1 MHRTSLKSSAIAIVI
16 TSAIGLSD
24 VAVAQQ
30 GALEE
35 IIVTAQKREE
45 TSQDVPLSITAIS
58 EKMLVKQGIQSTGD
72 LLGKVPGIGGTE
84 APGAKGSL
92 NLSLRGMSGG
102 AGANL
107 SLDPAVGIYL
117 NGVFVGKQTGSALD
131 VAEIQ
136 RIEVLRGPQGTLY
149 GRNST
154 GGAINFI
161 TRQPTGEFGLRAEGN
176 LGDYGYRALKLN
188 VDLPAIGQVGEGLG
202 SLAASAGVQTRQRD
216 GYYDNDS
223 PGQDDFDDLDRQA
236 WRVALRW
243 DVADFFSVDYTY
255 DHSELDESNTL
266 QQLVG
271 FNSVDA
277 AGQIGRVAALEGVLA
292 GARFWATVPGTD
304 PRIDNRWIPS
314 LEQTIDIYKGVE
326 ARGAGRADS
335 GNSDSSPSTESEV
348 DGHALTLTWSAGD
361 ITLKSITGHR
371 RTESFN
377 FGDIDDVDSRLDANG
392 IGAYNDLLH
401 LTLGQLYGATGGFD
415 PGIPQLPF
423 DALWN
428 AVDTIGAF
436 HTKLDTTAD
445 YEMFSQEFQ
454 ILGSTEQLEYVLG
467 LYYFEDDGEYR
478 RNAIFAAPVAGNP
491 SQTYDN
497 ATEAAAVFGQ
507 VTWRP
512 NWQDDRFSFTL
523 GLRYTEEDK
532 EMDWDY
538 PAYFSPFAGI
548 VPGRIAS
555 NDESFNNISGNLTVA
570 YQATGDINAYVRYA
584 TGYRSG
590 GFNGEQF
597 DTPAFSEE
605 TVETWEVGL
614 KSDWWDGRL
623 RVNGSLYTYVYD
635 DIQTSVIE
643 TVGGAATTRVINA
656 GKAERWGGELEIL
669 MAPIEDLIVG
679 LSYAHIHGDYEEY
692 PDVCGAAS
700 CLSGIRYAERSQ
712 SPDNQINFTADY
724 VFARTSVGELT
735 GFVSVNWQDVWYEN
749 SIWTQVYASGEP
761 VVHPFLGMD
770 ERTRVSARFSLEEI
784 EVGGGIMRVSLWG
797 ENLTDDDYP
806 VSGINFAGL
815 AIITEGYG
823 APRTWGVELAY
834 EY

>member
-1 MHRTSLKSSAIAIVI
+1 MYKIKLKTSAMALAVSSAIG
-16 TSAIGLSD
+16 TSGF
-24 VAVAQQ
+24 AVAQQ
-30 GALEE
+30 GVLEE
-35 IIVTAQKREE
+35 VIVTAQKREE
-45 TSQDVPLSITAIS
+45 GIQEVPLSITAIS
-58 EKMLVKQGIQSTGD
+58 EETLVKQGIQSTGD

-84 APGAKGSL
+84 SPGAKGSV
-92 NLSLRGMSGG
+92 NLSLRGMAGG
-102 AGANL
+102 AAANL
-107 SLDPAVGIYL
+107 SLDPAVGVYL
-117 NGVFVGKQTGSALD
+117 NGVFIGKQTGSALD
-131 VAEIQ
+131 VAEIE

-161 TRQPTGEFGLRAEGN
+161 TRQPTGEFGVRAVAN
-176 LGDYGYRALKLN
+176 LGDYNYQALKLN
-188 VDLPAIGQVGEGLG
+188 VDFPAVGEVGQGLG
-202 SLAASAGVQTRQRD
+202 SLAASLGVQTRQRD
-216 GYYDNDS
+216 GFYDNNS
-223 PGQDDFDDLDRQA
+223 PGQHDYDDLDRQS
-236 WRVALRW
+236 WRVALKW
-243 DVADFFSVDYTY
+243 DVSDSFSVDYAY

-277 AGQIGRVAALEGVLA
+277 AGQISRVAALEGVLA
-292 GARFWATVPGTD
+292 GARYWDTVPGTD
-304 PRIDNRWIPS
+304 PRIGDRWIPS

-335 GNSDSSPSTESEV
+335 GYSDSSPSTESEV
-348 DGHALTLTWSAGD
+348 DGHALTITWDVGD

-371 RTESFN
+371 ETDSFN
-377 FGDIDDVDSRLDANG
+377 FGDIEDVDSRLDANG

-423 DALWN
+423 DALWD

-436 HTKLDTTAD
+436 HTKLDTTSE

-454 ILGSTEQLEYVLG
+454 LLGSTDDLDYVLG
-467 LYYFEDDGEYR
+467 LYYFEDDGKYR

-491 SQTYDN
+491 AQYYDN
-497 ATEAAAVFGQ
+497 STEATAVFGQ

-512 NWQDDRFSFTL
+512 SWQEDRFSFTL

-532 EMDWDY
+532 DIDWDY
-538 PAYFSPFAGI
+538 PEYYSPFAGT
-548 VPGRIAS
+548 VPGRTAS
-555 NDESFNNISGNLTVA
+555 NDESFDNTSGNLTVA
-570 YQATGDINAYVRYA
+570 YQATDDLNMYLRYA

-597 DTPAFSEE
+597 NTPAFLEE
-605 TVETWEVGL
+605 TVETWEIGL
-614 KSDWWDGRL
+614 KSDWWDGRM
-623 RVNGSLYTYVYD
+623 RINGSLYSYIYD

-643 TVGGAATTRVINA
+643 TVGGAATTRVVNA
-656 GKAERWGGELEIL
+656 GEADRWGGEVEIL
-669 MAPIEDLIVG
+669 VAPIEDLVVS
-679 LSYAHIHGDYEEY
+679 LSYAYINGDYEEY
-692 PDVCGAAS
+692 PDVCGATS
-700 CLSGIRYAERSQ
+700 CLPGVKYAERSQ

-724 VFARTSVGELT
+724 VFARTSLGDVT
-735 GFVSVNWQDVWYEN
+735 GFLGINWQDVWYEN
-749 SIWTQVYASGEP
+749 SIWTEIYSSGEP
-761 VVHPFLGMD
+761 VVHPHLGMD
-770 ERTRVSARFSLEEI
+770 ERTLVGARLSLEGIEI
-784 EVGGGIMRVSLWG
+784 GNGSMRLSLWG
-797 ENLTDDDYP
+797 ENLTDEDYSI
-806 VSGINFAGL
+806 SGINFGGL